1 MRGIGLRRTFISPG
15 EFNLPPA
22 CGGDEGQHKR
32 QQGSEG
38 FATGAERAVVLS
50 LFKVRGK

>member
-22 CGGDEGQHKR
+22 CGGDKG